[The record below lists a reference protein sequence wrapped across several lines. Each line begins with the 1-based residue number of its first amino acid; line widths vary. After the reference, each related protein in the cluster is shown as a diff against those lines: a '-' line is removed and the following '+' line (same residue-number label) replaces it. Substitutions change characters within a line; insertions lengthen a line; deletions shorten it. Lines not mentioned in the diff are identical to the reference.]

1 MTTSDRRLSPSRYR
15 FARNSDVTATPVT
28 RLEGRSEPQPRG
40 PGDALSVKE
49 LMTGQDATLLE
60 FRRAKGLVDP
70 NHAHPDHESICYLVS
85 GRVRVIIDGE
95 EFIAEPGDAWIHP
108 AGVPHFHETLE
119 DSVQIE
125 IKAPPTRTW
134 D

>member
-1 MTTSDRRLSPSRYR
+1 MPASNRRLPPSRFR
-15 FARNSDVTATPVT
+15 FARNATIDAAPVN
-28 RLEGRSEPQPRG
+28 RLEGHAEAQPEG
-40 PGDALSVKE
+40 TTNALSVKE

-60 FRRAKGLVDP
+60 FRRRKGLIDP

-85 GRVRVIIDGE
+85 GKVRVVIDGE

-108 AGVPHFHETLE
+108 AGVPHCHETLE
-119 DSVQIE
+119 DAVQIE

>member
-1 MTTSDRRLSPSRYR
+1 MPSSERRLPASRYR
-15 FARNSDVTATPVT
+15 FTKNADVATQAIS
-28 RLEGRSEPQPRG
+28 RLEGHAENS
-40 PGDALSVKE
+40 PGALSVKE
-49 LMTGQDATLLE
+49 LIIGCDAALLE

-70 NHAHPDHESICYLVS
+70 RHAHPDHESICYLVS
-85 GRVRVIIDGE
+85 GRVRVVIDEE
-95 EFIAEPGDAWIHP
+95 EFIAEAGDAWIHP

-125 IKAPPTRTW
+125 IKSPPTRTL

>member
-15 FARNSDVTATPVT
+15 FARNSDVTTTPVT
-28 RLEGRSEPQPRG
+28 RLEGRSESQPRE

-60 FRRAKGLVDP
+60 FRRAPPQL
-70 NHAHPDHESICYLVS
+70 
-85 GRVRVIIDGE
+85 
-95 EFIAEPGDAWIHP
+95 
-108 AGVPHFHETLE
+108 LE
-119 DSVQIE
+119 HY
-125 IKAPPTRTW
+125 TRLLRLAAA